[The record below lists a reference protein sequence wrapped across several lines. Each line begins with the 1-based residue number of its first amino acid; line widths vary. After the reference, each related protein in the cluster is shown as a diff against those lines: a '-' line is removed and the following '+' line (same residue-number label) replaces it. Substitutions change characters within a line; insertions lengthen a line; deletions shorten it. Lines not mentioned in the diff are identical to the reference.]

1 MSRKRIGQPLGRYG
15 TTVNVFEMVVNDEA
29 VARVEWRELGQR
41 KTKTFHGAR
50 RDREAAARAYAEGV
64 LDSLQGG
71 DVVAPKRYT
80 VHDLWTA
87 YLTAHA
93 PDWRPKTLVLAKARW
108 KEFVL
113 HVNPHTWADL
123 VQPETL
129 DTWRLALLT
138 SKRDKTD
145 QAMARNQVAH
155 HIQLV
160 KSVWK
165 FGKQRKLLADN
176 PVADYAVK
184 KGRDYA
190 ALEVPEYTPEEW
202 GAILAAL
209 PFRDSRRWRPWA
221 AIAIDGMLAPRSRAL
236 LQLKWTDIDLDRRL
250 IRWPGETDKLGRVRV
265 QPLPR
270 DAVFVL
276 RVCRVWARRQG
287 YTGSFVF
294 YGVQGRTREATWTY
308 AALNKQLHDAA
319 ERAGVRRI
327 KYRAMHSLR
336 RMAGGNVLAAT
347 GDITKVGDWLG
358 DTDMRVLKKSYLRAR
373 PEGLAAVVATTKLPQ
388 RDKHASAQSGNKTAT
403 APTSGAVE
411 ETASR

>member
-1 MSRKRIGQPLGRYG
+1 MTRKAIEKYGRYG
-15 TTVNVFEMVVNDEA
+15 QTVNVFATTLNDEA

-41 KTKTFHGAR
+41 KTKTFHGAK
-50 RDREAAARAYAEGV
+50 RDREAAAKAYAEGV
-64 LDSLQGG
+64 LERLKGG
-71 DVVAPKRYT
+71 DVAAPKRYT
-80 VHDLWTA
+80 VGELWGA

-93 PDWRPKTLVLAKARW
+93 PDWRPKTLMLAKARW
-108 KEFVL
+108 KEFGI

-129 DTWRLALLT
+129 DSWRLALLST
-138 SKRDKTD
+138 TRVKTNTT
-145 QAMARNQVAH
+145 MARNQVAH

-160 KSVWK
+160 KSVWR
-165 FGKQRKLLADN
+165 FARQRKLIADN
-176 PVADYAVK
+176 PLVDYAVK
-184 KGRDYA
+184 KGRDYG
-190 ALEVPEYTPEEW
+190 ALEVPEYTPAEW
-202 GAILAAL
+202 GRILAQL
-209 PFRDSRRWRPWA
+209 DFRDSRRWRPWA
-221 AIAIDGMLAPRSRAL
+221 AIALDGMLAPRSRAL
-236 LQLKWTDIDLDRRL
+236 LQLTWDDVDLEKRA

-287 YTGSFVF
+287 YTGPYVF
-294 YGVQGRTREATWTY
+294 YGVQARTKTSTWTY

-319 ERAGVRRI
+319 DRADVKRV

-358 DTDMRVLKKSYLRAR
+358 DTDMRVLRKSYLRAR
-373 PEGLAAVVATTKLPQ
+373 PDGLATVVATTHLPQ
-388 RDKHASAQSGNKTAT
+388 RIKQTAKSGNKTAT
-403 APTSGAVE
+403 DAVGASVE
-411 ETASR
+411 DTANR

>member
-1 MSRKRIGQPLGRYG
+1 MSRVVIAKLGRYG
-15 TTVNVFEMVVNDEA
+15 QTVNVFAAQVNDEP

-41 KTKTFHGAR
+41 KTKTFHGTR
-50 RDREAAARAYAEGV
+50 RDREAAAKAYAEGV
-64 LDSLQGG
+64 LDRLQGG

-80 VHDLWTA
+80 VGELWTA

-93 PDWRPKTLVLAKARW
+93 PDWRPKTLILAKARW
-108 KEFVL
+108 KPFTQ
-113 HVNPHTWADL
+113 HVNPLTWADL

-129 DTWRLALLT
+129 DSWRLDLLT
-138 SKRDKTD
+138 SKRDKTA

-160 KSVWK
+160 KSVWR
-165 FGKQRKLLADN
+165 FAKQRKLIADN
-176 PVADYAVK
+176 PLADYAVK
-184 KGRDYA
+184 KGRDYGA
-190 ALEVPEYTPEEW
+190 IEVPEYTPADW
-202 GAILAAL
+202 AAILKQL

-221 AIAIDGMLAPRSRAL
+221 AIALDGMLAPRSRAL
-236 LQLKWTDIDLDRRL
+236 LQLKWTDIDMTART

-270 DAVFVL
+270 DAVFAL

-287 YTGSFVF
+287 YEGAYVF
-294 YGVQGRTREATWTY
+294 YGVQARTREATWTY

-319 ERAGVRRI
+319 DRAGVRKV

-373 PEGLAAVVATTKLPQ
+373 PEGLATVVATTKLPPREKQ
-388 RDKHASAQSGNKTAT
+388 PSSKTGNKMAT
-403 APTSGAVE
+403 APTRGAAE
-411 ETASR
+411 ETVSR